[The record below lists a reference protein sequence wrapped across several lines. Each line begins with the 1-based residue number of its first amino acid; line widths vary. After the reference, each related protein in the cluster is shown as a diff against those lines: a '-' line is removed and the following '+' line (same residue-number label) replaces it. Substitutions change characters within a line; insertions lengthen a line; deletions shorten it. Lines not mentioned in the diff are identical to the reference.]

1 VPLLGNGNTTRRP
14 FMAAEKRMEKVKT
27 LLRIGFLGMIL
38 TVLCLPGTFAQGN
51 NGAGT
56 GKNVVSVSFYKLPP
70 GRQDEWLALY
80 KKYHLPIMKYEKE
93 HGQVISETIYTR
105 AAHHV
110 SPSWDIAIVVVA
122 PPADKRPKAEKTRG
136 DLIRSLFPDLD
147 DYVKGE
153 RQRWSLTVEH
163 WDEQW
168 TEVDVEKNP
177 SLYYPAPN

>member
-1 VPLLGNGNTTRRP
+1 
-14 FMAAEKRMEKVKT
+14 MYSAEKKSCHAVDKKERTKVKT
-27 LLRIGFLGMIL
+27 LLRVVALASTLGTL
-38 TVLCLPGTFAQGN
+38 GSPFAFSQGN
-51 NGAGT
+51 NGAGE

-110 SPSWDIAIVVVA
+110 SPSWDIAIVFVA
-122 PPADKRPKAEKTRG
+122 PPPGKRPKPEKSRG
-136 DLIRSLFPDLD
+136 ELIRSLFPDLD

-153 RQRWSLTVEH
+153 RQRWSLTLEH

-168 TEVDVEKNP
+168 TELDIEKNP